1 VAVVGRD
8 RELGEVGR
16 LLDRAAAG
24 RGDVLAVVGVP
35 GAGKTALLDA
45 AAALGRERGFA
56 VLRGAPATG
65 QPGLFVWVQVLRDA
79 GAPEPVGVRLLGDPG
94 PLDLDRA
101 ARELVTSARRLIVI
115 DDLDRG
121 DGQALGLLP
130 VLAARVAAGPTA
142 VIAASGTPLGVGSEL
157 RLGPLSEDEV
167 AALAGL
173 AGPEIGR
180 AVWVASRGL
189 PGPARSLAAGLAGLP
204 DGQDALVHLALHAP
218 SQAWFLGVDVNLVR
232 LVETAAGRAA
242 DDRTRARLLAR
253 LARELLGDASAGRR
267 RRQLC
272 DEALALARRAG
283 DQRVLAEVLDARL
296 HALWDPAGAQ
306 DRLAAGSEI
315 MELARAAGDPVGER
329 RGLFWRFTA
338 LMELGRVTEAESALA
353 LFEQQAEAA
362 GDAEAAVMAKARHGM
377 LAALRGRYDQASRL
391 AGEVLQE
398 ARRVHLPD
406 ADNLWR
412 TLQAMGFKDRGGG
425 GAALTAGVEH
435 LLRLAR
441 QSPGHFHDASAAYIL
456 AWAGRSTEAGV
467 ELERALPRVL
477 AGSGPRWLGALAG
490 LAYVAA
496 ATGDTLAA
504 ARIYDALLPY
514 RGQLVVFGGAVM
526 TMEPVCHYL
535 GLLAMT
541 LGRPGQAAACLG
553 EAISLEEEIGALPY
567 LAYSLDALAGALDGR
582 GGAGDAGAAAHA
594 RSRARSI
601 AGRLGMT
608 VLLERMAPAAG
619 EWRLTRDGEDWL
631 LDAGG
636 EHARLRDGRGLHYL
650 RALLAAP
657 GQDIPALELAAG
669 GGGLVASRGGPV
681 LDQAARRAYRR
692 RLTELGAELDRADQ
706 AGDPARARRAETERQ
721 ALLDELRRAS
731 GLAGRP
737 RGTSP
742 EAERARVSVT
752 RTLRATLA
760 RIAERAP
767 LAAAHLQASIR
778 TGRRCRYE
786 PAAGGPARWRT

>member
-45 AAALGRERGFA
+45 AVALGRERGFA
-56 VLRGAPATG
+56 VFRGSPAVG
-65 QPGLFVWVQVLRDA
+65 QPGLFVWAQVLRDA
-79 GAPEPVGVRLLGDPG
+79 GTPESVGARLLGDPG

-101 ARELVTSARRLIVI
+101 ARELVTGGRRLIVI

-121 DGQALGLLP
+121 GGQAAGLLP
-130 VLAARVAAGPTA
+130 VLAARVAAMPAA

-173 AGPEIGR
+173 TRPEIRR

-189 PGPARSLAAGLAGLP
+189 PGPARSLAADLAGLP
-204 DGQDALVHLALHAP
+204 EDQDALVHLALHAP

-232 LVETAAGRAA
+232 LVETAAVRAA
-242 DDRTRARLLAR
+242 DPARARLLAR

-267 RRQLC
+267 RRELC

-296 HALWDPAGAQ
+296 HALWDPASAE
-306 DRLAAGSEI
+306 DRLAAGSQI
-315 MELARAAGDPVGER
+315 MELARAAGDQVRER
-329 RGLFWRFTA
+329 HGLFWRFTA
-338 LMELGRVTEAESALA
+338 LMELGRVAEAESALA
-353 LFEQQAEAA
+353 LFERQAEAA

-377 LAALRGRYDQASRL
+377 LAALRGRYDEASRL
-391 AGEVLQE
+391 AGEVLQK
-398 ARRVHLPD
+398 ARRVRLPD
-406 ADNLWR
+406 ADNLAG
-412 TLQAMGFKDRGGG
+412 TVQAMVLKDRGDR
-425 GAALTAGVEH
+425 AAAADGVETM
-435 LLRLAR
+435 LRIAR
-441 QSPGHFHDASAAYIL
+441 QSPGHFHDATAAMIL
-456 AWAGRSTEAGV
+456 AWAGRHTEAGV

-490 LAYVAA
+490 LVYVAA
-496 ATGDTLAA
+496 ATGDTCAA

-541 LGRPGQAAACLG
+541 LGRPGQAAACLT
-553 EAISLEEEIGALPY
+553 EAISLEEEIGALPH
-567 LAYSLDALAGALDGR
+567 LAYSLDALADALDGR
-582 GGAGDAGAAAHA
+582 GAAGDADAAVNA
-594 RSRARSI
+594 RSRSRSI
-601 AGRLGMT
+601 AERLGMT

-619 EWRLTRDGEDWL
+619 EWRLTRDGDDWL
-631 LDAGG
+631 LAAGG

-650 RALLAAP
+650 RTLLAAP
-657 GQDIPALELAAG
+657 GQDIPALDLAAG
-669 GGGLVASRGGPV
+669 GGGLVASGSGPV
-681 LDQAARRAYRR
+681 LDETARRAYRR
-692 RLTELGAELDRADQ
+692 RLTELGAELDRADR
-706 AGDPARARRAETERQ
+706 AGDSARARRAEAERQ

-737 RGTSP
+737 RGTSQ
-742 EAERARVSVT
+742 EAERARVNVT
-752 RTLRATLA
+752 RTLRLTLA

-786 PAAGGPARWRT
+786 PAAGGPTRWRT

>member
-1 VAVVGRD
+1 MAVVGRD

-24 RGDVLAVVGVP
+24 LGDVLAVVGVP

-56 VLRGAPATG
+56 VFRGSPAAG
-65 QPGLFVWVQVLRDA
+65 QPGLFVWAQLLRDA
-79 GAPEPVGVRLLGDPG
+79 GAPESVGVRLLGDPG
-94 PLDLDRA
+94 PLDLDQA
-101 ARELVTSARRLIVI
+101 ARELVAGGRRLIVI

-121 DGQALGLLP
+121 GGQAAGLLP
-130 VLAARVAAGPTA
+130 VLAGRVAAVPAA

-167 AALAGL
+167 AAVAGL
-173 AGPEIGR
+173 TRPEIRR

-189 PGPARSLAAGLAGLP
+189 PGPARSLAAGLADLP
-204 DGQDALVHLALHAP
+204 EGQDALVHLALHAP

-267 RRQLC
+267 RRELC

-296 HALWDPAGAQ
+296 HALWDPASTE
-306 DRLAAGSEI
+306 DRLAAGSQI
-315 MELARAAGDPVGER
+315 MELARAADDQAGER

-338 LMELGRVTEAESALA
+338 LMELGRVAEAESALA

-362 GDAEAAVMAKARHGM
+362 GDAEAAVMARARHAM
-377 LAALRGRYDQASRL
+377 LAILRGRYDEAGRL

-398 ARRVHLPD
+398 ARRVRLPD
-406 ADNLWR
+406 ADRLGG
-412 TLQAMGFKDRGGG
+412 TLLSIISKDRRG
-425 GAALTAGVEH
+425 GAAMTAEVDTM
-435 LLRLAR
+435 LRIAR
-441 QSPGHFHDASAAYIL
+441 QYPGHFHDATAAYIL
-456 AWAGRSTEAGV
+456 AWAGRGTEAGV

-477 AGSGPRWLGALAG
+477 AGSGPRWLGAMAG

-496 ATGDTLAA
+496 ATGDTSAA

-514 RGQLVVFGGAVM
+514 RGQLVVFGGASVI
-526 TMEPVCHYL
+526 MEPVCHYL

-541 LGRPGQAAACLG
+541 LGRPGQAATYLA
-553 EAISLEEEIGALPY
+553 EAISLEEATGALPY
-567 LAYSLDALAGALDGR
+567 LAYSLDALARALDGR
-582 GGAGDAGAAAHA
+582 GAAGDAGAAVHA

-601 AGRLGMT
+601 AERLGMT
-608 VLLERMAPAAG
+608 VLLERMAPPAD
-619 EWRLTRDGEDWL
+619 EWRLTRDGDDWL

-650 RALLAAP
+650 RVLLAAP
-657 GQDIPALELAAG
+657 GRDIAALELAAG
-669 GGGLVASRGGPV
+669 GGGLVASRDGPV
-681 LDQAARRAYRR
+681 LDQTARRAYRR
-692 RLTELGAELDRADQ
+692 RLTELGAELDRADR
-706 AGDPARARRAETERQ
+706 AGDPARARRAEAERQ
-721 ALLDELRRAS
+721 ALLDEFRRAS

-737 RGTSP
+737 RGTSH

>member
-1 VAVVGRD
+1 MAVVGRD

-45 AAALGRERGFA
+45 AAALGREQGFA
-56 VLRGAPATG
+56 VLRGSPAAG
-65 QPGLFVWVQVLRDA
+65 QPGLFVWAQLLRDA
-79 GAPEPVGVRLLGDPG
+79 GAPESVGVRLLGDPG

-101 ARELVTSARRLIVI
+101 ARELVTGGRRLIVL

-121 DGQALGLLP
+121 GSQAAGLLP
-130 VLAARVAAGPTA
+130 VLAARVAAVPA
-142 VIAASGTPLGVGSEL
+142 VVITASGTPLGVGSEL

-173 AGPEIGR
+173 ARPEIRR

-218 SQAWFLGVDVNLVR
+218 SQAWFLGVDVNLIR

-296 HALWDPAGAQ
+296 HALWDPASAE
-306 DRLAAGSEI
+306 DRLAAGSQI

-338 LMELGRVTEAESALA
+338 LMELGQVAEAESALA

-377 LAALRGRYDQASRL
+377 LAALRGRYDEAGRL

-398 ARRVHLPD
+398 ARRIRLPD

-412 TLQAMGFKDRGGG
+412 TLHGMVLKDRGGDR
-425 GAALTAGVEH
+425 AALTAGVEH
-435 LLRLAR
+435 MLRIAR
-441 QSPGHFHDASAAYIL
+441 QSPGHFHDASAAMIL
-456 AWAGRSTEAGV
+456 AWAGRHTEAGV

-477 AGSGPRWLGALAG
+477 AGSGPRWLGAMAG

-496 ATGDTLAA
+496 AAGDTCAA
-504 ARIYDALLPY
+504 ARIYDALEPY
-514 RGQLVVFGGAVM
+514 RGRLVVFGGAVM

-541 LGRPGQAAACLG
+541 LGRPGQAAACLT

-567 LAYSLDALAGALDGR
+567 LAYSLDALAGALDG
-582 GGAGDAGAAAHA
+582 AGDAGAAVRA

-601 AGRLGMT
+601 AERLGMT

-657 GQDIPALELAAG
+657 GRDIPAFELAAG
-669 GGGLVASRGGPV
+669 GGGLVASGGGPV

-692 RLTELGAELDRADQ
+692 RLTELGAELDRADR
-706 AGDPARARRAETERQ
+706 AGDPARARRAEAERQ

>member
-1 VAVVGRD
+1 MAVVGRD

-45 AAALGRERGFA
+45 AAALGREQGFA
-56 VLRGAPATG
+56 VLRGSPAAG
-65 QPGLFVWVQVLRDA
+65 QPGLFVWAQLLRDA
-79 GAPEPVGVRLLGDPG
+79 GAPESVGVRLLGDPG

-101 ARELVTSARRLIVI
+101 ARELVTGGRRLIVL

-121 DGQALGLLP
+121 GSQAAGLLP
-130 VLAARVAAGPTA
+130 VLAARVAAVPA
-142 VIAASGTPLGVGSEL
+142 VVITASGTPLGVGSEL

-173 AGPEIGR
+173 ARPEIRR

-218 SQAWFLGVDVNLVR
+218 SQAWFLGVDVNLIR

-267 RRQLC
+267 CRQLC

-296 HALWDPAGAQ
+296 HALWDPASAE
-306 DRLAAGSEI
+306 DRLAAGSQI

-338 LMELGRVTEAESALA
+338 LMELGQVAEAESALA

-377 LAALRGRYDQASRL
+377 LAALRGRYDEAGRL

-398 ARRVHLPD
+398 ARRIRLPD

-412 TLQAMGFKDRGGG
+412 TLHGMVLKDRGGDR
-425 GAALTAGVEH
+425 AALTAGVEH
-435 LLRLAR
+435 MLRIAR
-441 QSPGHFHDASAAYIL
+441 QSPGHFHDASAAMIL
-456 AWAGRSTEAGV
+456 AWAGRHTEAGV

-477 AGSGPRWLGALAG
+477 AGSGPRWLGAMAG

-496 ATGDTLAA
+496 AAGDTCAA
-504 ARIYDALLPY
+504 ARIYDALEPY
-514 RGQLVVFGGAVM
+514 RGRLVVFGGAVM

-541 LGRPGQAAACLG
+541 LGRPGQAAACLT

-567 LAYSLDALAGALDGR
+567 LAYSLDALAGALDG
-582 GGAGDAGAAAHA
+582 AGDAGAAVRA

-601 AGRLGMT
+601 AERLGMT

-657 GQDIPALELAAG
+657 GRDIPAFELAAG
-669 GGGLVASRGGPV
+669 GGGLVASGGGPV

-692 RLTELGAELDRADQ
+692 RLTELGAELDRADR
-706 AGDPARARRAETERQ
+706 AGDPARARRAEAERQ